1 MELTELTAYAE
12 EKYNIQEQHKWT
24 DFPGFSVLCNPHTGQ
39 WIALLMRQWDM
50 DTGTQIESCDLKC
63 GRRSLTEFSRA
74 YLALPLR
81 MKGQKWINIVFDD
94 RTESEIVYRLF
105 DRAVNIE
112 EQKGCTI
119 VLDAFK
125 PAGEKTWQD
134 TLLPFKGSSYRP
146 LNEAPPEKLR
156 KMKHL
161 FNYGK
166 ESMEAKAKNFYQQG
180 KYMQGYED
188 DFPWEGDFSCYY
200 PTYHDMTTNQLRGY
214 FTWRA
219 HIRKGDFFPIPTSAA
234 YLYVYELLNGIGATS
249 PEDSLEKLRL
259 FEIGYLDSGIGD
271 KRMRQNLRRWMMEYA
286 VVHNLPPELSRE
298 FADPELLKKDAALT
312 TLQNPKDYSD
322 EEVFKALCCF
332 AGKRQAESPVIV
344 KEPAKGMHLFSEA
357 WRRAVSGFKKEDK
370 DLFAICFGKR
380 SIRQWY
386 PLSNAVYWQQKRQL
400 DREYMLDENRIYRC
414 RNGLWQVEAYEK
426 LNYDREVFYGF
437 LHETD
442 LWLRRYLKTGRY
454 LRAREEDKWA
464 ERFVGC
470 VIENDRLA
478 AAKAVKPKITIDLS
492 GLERIREDALT
503 TQNSLLTEE
512 DISDAEEVLSS
523 SEEESVMP
531 ADSSFQPFN
540 PLHVQLLRAFLR
552 GESGTD
558 ILRANHLMPSV
569 VADEINEELFDEFGD
584 SIVVCEKD
592 RITLVEDYKK
602 ELTYLLEEIIPISE

>member
-1 MELTELTAYAE
+1 M
-12 EKYNIQEQHKWT
+12 KSDKIRFGHI
-24 DFPGFSVLCNPHTGQ
+24 LCAAFR
-39 WIALLMRQWDM
+39 ICSFML
-50 DTGTQIESCDLKC
+50 
-63 GRRSLTEFSRA
+63 
-74 YLALPLR
+74 
-81 MKGQKWINIVFDD
+81 INF
-94 RTESEIVYRLF
+94 
-105 DRAVNIE
+105 
-112 EQKGCTI
+112 
-119 VLDAFK
+119 
-125 PAGEKTWQD
+125 
-134 TLLPFKGSSYRP
+134 
-146 LNEAPPEKLR
+146 
-156 KMKHL
+156 
-161 FNYGK
+161 
-166 ESMEAKAKNFYQQG
+166 
-180 KYMQGYED
+180 
-188 DFPWEGDFSCYY
+188 
-200 PTYHDMTTNQLRGY
+200 
-214 FTWRA
+214 
-219 HIRKGDFFPIPTSAA
+219 IRKGDFFPIPTSAA

-249 PEDSLEKLRL
+249 PEDSLEKRRL

-344 KEPAKGMHLFSEA
+344 KEHAKGMHLFSEA

-512 DISDAEEVLSS
+512 DISAAEEVLSS